1 MKKIL
6 LLKFENEQSPKPIQG
21 LDKFTEI
28 ANQHGLELKTLNY
41 RQLTQEKIDGSHLYA
56 QIQEAHGFLIN
67 STSLLSDASI
77 RDAINSRLNEGA
89 IAFADLPGP
98 SQLSNVSVCETNRGT

>member
-6 LLKFENEQSPKPIQG
+6 LLKLENEQSPKPIEG

-41 RQLTQEKIDGSHLYA
+41 RQLTQEKIDESHLYA

-77 RDAINSRLNEGA
+77 RDAINSRLNSIKE
-89 IAFADLPGP
+89 
-98 SQLSNVSVCETNRGT
+98 E